1 MEQQHRPIWQ
11 KALEFLERKVHRTY
25 RDLWQMHPE
34 QLPSLHRGCL
44 ICQQGKD
51 FEHVHINS
59 GVFPESLSLISDIF
73 HPNFRF
79 YSAEEQSSHTAKL
92 NMAGPDRDP
101 DTDLPKDGKIN
112 ALQSDIPS
120 IDKDSHSL
128 EPVLGTAHLIKDD
141 GRIILVPTP
150 SRDPADPLNWSPR
163 RKWTI
168 LGLLVLWSATA
179 LSVQNFL
186 SNFLPSVYTRFPDAT
201 TNQINLLLTISTA
214 LVAPGQLVFVPL
226 ALTYGRRFSL
236 LLSITLLLASTTW
249 GACSTSYGSLL
260 GARIVEGFAGGPTDA
275 MGFTI
280 IQEFSFVH
288 ERGRM
293 LGVLMMGQLA
303 LQLVFAIA
311 TNYMA
316 VSTGFKWPFVL
327 FSCISAGTFIGL
339 WIFMPETRYERRS
352 GQNNLEIAL
361 KEHTAIRKTLN
372 STGEFP
378 HFGLKRQM
386 SFWVGK
392 GSGPDRDFFLI
403 FRRMGTMLL
412 HPVVWWSALL
422 NAVITGYVLPFL
434 VRSSN

>member
-1 MEQQHRPIWQ
+1 
-11 KALEFLERKVHRTY
+11 
-25 RDLWQMHPE
+25 
-34 QLPSLHRGCL
+34 
-44 ICQQGKD
+44 
-51 FEHVHINS
+51 
-59 GVFPESLSLISDIF
+59 
-73 HPNFRF
+73 
-79 YSAEEQSSHTAKL
+79 
-92 NMAGPDRDP
+92 MAGPDRDP
-101 DTDLPKDGKIN
+101 NADLPKDGKTN

-120 IDKDSHSL
+120 NDKGYHSL
-128 EPVLGTAHLIKDD
+128 KPALGTERLIKDD

-150 SRDPADPLNWSPR
+150 SRDPADPLNWSPL

-201 TNQINLLLTISTA
+201 TNQINLLLTISTP

-236 LLSITLLLASTTW
+236 LLSIILLMASTVW

-260 GARIVEGFAGGPTDA
+260 GARVVEGFAGGPTDA

-339 WIFMPETRYERRS
+339 WVFMPETRYERRS
-352 GQNNLEIAL
+352 GQNNEITL
-361 KEHTAIRKTLN
+361 KEHAAIRKAHN

-386 SFWVGK
+386 RFWVGR

-403 FRRMGTMLL
+403 FRRIGTMLF

-434 VRSSN
+434 ICSSN